1 MRTIR
6 QLVDDRAGADPRAT
20 FFIAPHTGRSLTFG
34 ELRDSCTA
42 VSAML
47 KARGL
52 VPGDHVSL
60 VLGNGIQTVRLL
72 LGAMYGGYCVNPVNL
87 LSQPDQMRYVIDH
100 ADARIVFAALPTGS
114 SACVDLVA
122 NISRPDG
129 LHRKLMPDGDFAS
142 RRKREVAS
150 ALGAAGCD
158 QLRMR
163 LHC

>member
-1 MRTIR
+1 MTAPALIR
-6 QLVDDRAGADPRAT
+6 APH

-87 LSQPDQMRYVIDH
+87 LSQPEQMRYVIDH
-100 ADARIVFAALPTGS
+100 ADARVVFVASEWLER
-114 SACVDLVA
+114 VRDLVA
-122 NISRPDG
+122 NISRPIDLIAIDADG
-129 LHRKLMPDGDFAS
+129 TSLPGEGAVS
-142 RRKREVAS
+142 RAPSCSRTS
-150 ALGAAGCD
+150 NPTHW
-158 QLRMR
+158 
-163 LHC
+163 HC